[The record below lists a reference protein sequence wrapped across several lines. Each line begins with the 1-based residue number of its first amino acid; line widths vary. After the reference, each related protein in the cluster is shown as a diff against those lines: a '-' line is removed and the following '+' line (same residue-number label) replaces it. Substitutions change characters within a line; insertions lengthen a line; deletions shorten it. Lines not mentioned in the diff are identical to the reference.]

1 MKLCKKT
8 TKTVAVLLAAVLVS
22 LACFSAGASGRTPA
36 NFVQEDLAFV
46 TRYAEAI
53 EKIYQATMNFEEVIY
68 IDEYNIPRQD
78 FSRLRTELIGTHA
91 ELSLILDTT
100 YGFQFGVADDVLV
113 ALFPI
118 YAYSREEAEERMKT
132 FYAEADK
139 YLALVDDSMDEF
151 TKAVVLHDA
160 IVLDAEYVI
169 TKRYED
175 GVEVFSNNYHQMMEK
190 WGRCETYTEV
200 YAYLLAQV
208 GIHSEIVNSG
218 EMNHEWLKLRLD
230 GTYYH
235 VDLTFDD
242 PIPDRLGRVS
252 HKYFLYSDE
261 AFSIEDAS
269 ISRRAHVNYETQTQT
284 DKRYDN
290 ARFHHYNT
298 RMCWLNGK
306 LYAIDRDTGELVRYD
321 HKTNMAVPMKTIS
334 EKWKADK
341 GYYWIGCF
349 SGLEVCGGLL
359 YFNTPNA
366 VYSYNPTTGKTVKVA
381 DNTFG
386 KEFYSILLRDGK
398 LYGVVAEN
406 PNVTG
411 SLEYLMTLEEPKPTP
426 TEPITTAPVP
436 TEPATTAPIP
446 TEPVTTAPVPTEPKP
461 TEPAFLLGDVDG
473 DGKVNIVDATEIQR
487 FIAELTDFTDEQK
500 NAADVD
506 GNGVVDIS
514 DATLLQRYLAEYVE
528 EL

>member
-1 MKLCKKT
+1 MKSCKKV
-8 TKTVAVLLAAVLVS
+8 TKTVAVLLAAVLV
-22 LACFSAGASGRTPA
+22 ATAIISAGAAGRTPA
-36 NFVQEDLAFV
+36 NYVQEDLAFV

-261 AFSIEDAS
+261 VFSVEDAS
-269 ISRRAHVNYETQTQT
+269 ISRRAHVDYETQTQT

-349 SGLEVCGGLL
+349 SGLEVCGDLL

-411 SLEYLMTLEEPKPTP
+411 SLEYLMTPE
-426 TEPITTAPVP
+426 
-436 TEPATTAPIP
+436 
-446 TEPVTTAPVPTEPKP
+446 EPKP
-461 TEPAFLLGDVDG
+461 TEPDYLLGDVDG

-487 FIAELTDFTDEQK
+487 YIADLTEFTPNQLK
-500 NAADVD
+500 AADYNQD
-506 GNGVVDIS
+506 GQINIT
-514 DATLLQRYLAEYVE
+514 DATAIQFAIAQ
-528 EL
+528 

>member
-1 MKLCKKT
+1 MKLCKKI
-8 TKTVAVLLAAVLVS
+8 TKTVAALLSVVLVS
-22 LACFSAGASGRTPA
+22 SAIFSAGASGRTPA
-36 NFVQEDLAFV
+36 NFVQEDIAFE
-46 TRYAEAI
+46 TQYAEAI

-68 IDEYNIPRQD
+68 IDEYNISRQD

-91 ELSLILDTT
+91 ELSLILDQT
-100 YGFQFGVADDVLV
+100 YCFQFGVADDVIM

-118 YAYSREEAEERMKT
+118 YAYSRDEAEKRLKD
-132 FYAEADK
+132 FYSEADK
-139 YLALVDDSMDEF
+139 YLSLVDDSMDEF

-208 GIHSEIVNSG
+208 GIRSEIVNSG
-218 EMNHEWLKLRLD
+218 EMNHEWLKVRLD

-261 AFSIEDAS
+261 VFSVEDAS
-269 ISRRAHVNYETQTQT
+269 ISRRAHVDYETQTQT

-341 GYYWIGCF
+341 GW
-349 SGLEVCGGLL
+349 L
-359 YFNTPNA
+359 
-366 VYSYNPTTGKTVKVA
+366 
-381 DNTFG
+381 
-386 KEFYSILLRDGK
+386 LLRLGGMRRFA
-398 LYGVVAEN
+398 LFQHAGCGVFLQSFHRQNGE
-406 PNVTG
+406 G
-411 SLEYLMTLEEPKPTP
+411 RRQYLWQGVLQYFAQRRQALRRGCRKSQCHRQSGVSDDAGR
-426 TEPITTAPVP
+426 TEAY
-436 TEPATTAPIP
+436 
-446 TEPVTTAPVPTEPKP
+446 
-461 TEPAFLLGDVDG
+461 
-473 DGKVNIVDATEIQR
+473 
-487 FIAELTDFTDEQK
+487 TDRTDYHG
-500 NAADVD
+500 AGTDRTRHHGAC
-506 GNGVVDIS
+506 S
-514 DATLLQRYLAEYVE
+514 D
-528 EL
+528 